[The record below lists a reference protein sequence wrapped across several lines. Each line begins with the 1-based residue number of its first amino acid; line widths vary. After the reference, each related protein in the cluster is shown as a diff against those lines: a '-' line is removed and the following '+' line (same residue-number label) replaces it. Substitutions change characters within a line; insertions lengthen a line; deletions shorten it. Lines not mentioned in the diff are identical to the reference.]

1 MTQAPRPNRRV
12 RRDWETTR
20 RRWEAEQRREQQQS
34 AQRRARAES
43 TEAAARRREAA
54 EHARAVAARAWPATP
69 VASRYERRLRARYLD
84 DCARSADTQT
94 PDNWLAERAS
104 GAPSWMVD
112 EDAMTALSIAVT
124 ILVTIG
130 ILVYVAVDMDSAF
143 DAWALLGMVV
153 VSPVVF
159 LLAWIPTAVVL
170 FVVTVVAVIGLEVAG
185 ALRGARQ
192 RRMWEDHHAYLT
204 WAEQVQADREP

>member
-1 MTQAPRPNRRV
+1 MKQAPRPNRDV
-12 RRDWETTR
+12 RRNWEATR
-20 RRWEAEQRREQQQS
+20 RRWEADQRREQQQA
-34 AQRRARAES
+34 AQRRARVES
-43 TEAAARRREAA
+43 AEAAAHHREAA
-54 EHARAVAARAWPATP
+54 EHARAVGADLWPATP
-69 VASRYERRLRARYLD
+69 VASRYERRLRAKYLD

-94 PDNWLAERAS
+94 PVIWLAERAS

-170 FVVTVVAVIGLEVAG
+170 FVVAVVAVIGLEVAA

-192 RRMWEDHHAYLT
+192 RRMWEDHLAYIT
-204 WAEQVQADREP
+204 WAEQVREDREP